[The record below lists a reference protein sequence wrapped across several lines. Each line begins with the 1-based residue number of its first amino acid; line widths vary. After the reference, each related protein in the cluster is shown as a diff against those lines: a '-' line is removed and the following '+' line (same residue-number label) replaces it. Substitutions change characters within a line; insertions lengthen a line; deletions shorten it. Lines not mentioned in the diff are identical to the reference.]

1 MSDTPTP
8 TQPPVP
14 TPTAIVERQPRR
26 FSKLWIAPLLA
37 LACMLGLL
45 YLQVRAERGPTVTI
59 TFADAAGLE
68 IGAKLIHR
76 GLRVGAV
83 KDVRLDTDLR
93 SVIVEAEFAPHAEGL
108 AAEGTQFWIVRP
120 EVSLD
125 RVSGLDTLL
134 GPRYIAVRPLEA
146 PGKPARRFAGLTEP
160 PRLPQDSSAE
170 GFPVRL
176 NARSASSI
184 STGSAVLY
192 RGILVG
198 RVVGLRLAGNAAS
211 VEIDAII
218 EPRYAPLVRDNTR
231 FWDASGVGV
240 DFGIFRGLSV
250 AAGPLDSV
258 LRGAVGLATPT
269 KAGEPAAPG
278 ASFELAPGADPDWLE
293 WQPEIAIGE

>member
-1 MSDTPTP
+1 MTDA
-8 TQPPVP
+8 PPP
-14 TPTAIVERQPRR
+14 TPTATVERQPRR
-26 FSKLWIAPLLA
+26 LSTLWIAPLVA
-37 LACMLGLL
+37 LVFALGLL
-45 YLQVRAERGPTVTI
+45 YVQVRAERGPMLTI
-59 TFADAAGLE
+59 TFPDAAGLE
-68 IGAKLIHR
+68 VGAKLIHR
-76 GLRVGAV
+76 GLRVGVV
-83 KDVRLDTDLR
+83 KDVRLDKDLR
-93 SVIVEAEFAPHAEGL
+93 SVIVSAEIAPHAEGL

-134 GPRYIAVRPLEA
+134 GPRYIAVRPLDS

-160 PRLPQDSSAE
+160 PRLPQDASAE

-192 RGILVG
+192 RGVLVG
-198 RVVGLRLAGNAAS
+198 RVVGLRLASNAAS

-258 LRGAVGLATPT
+258 LRGAVGLATPN
-269 KAGEPAAPG
+269 KPGEPAPPG
-278 ASFELAPGADPDWLE
+278 ATFDLAPAADPDWLE
-293 WQPEIAIGE
+293 WKPEIPISD